1 MFRLY
6 RWVRVVLGIGL
17 VLWIGLW
24 GWRIVQLWWWQSHAP
39 TQTAF
44 MQVRLEEA
52 DTEGRRLPL
61 QYQWV
66 EYTAIA
72 PALKRALVVAEDAK
86 FLDHDGFDW
95 EGLEAAYEKNVRQGH
110 IVAGGS
116 TISQQLAK
124 NLFLSPQ
131 RTWGRKA
138 EEAVLTV
145 LVEQLLDKN
154 RIFTLYLN
162 TIEWGEGIFGAQAAA
177 QHYFGVSARS
187 LTPWQAAQLAA
198 MVPNPRYYDKHRQDR
213 RLWRKARI
221 IVARMPQAEV
231 PR

>member
-24 GWRIVQLWWWQSHAP
+24 GWRIVQLWWWQSHVP

-44 MQVRLEEA
+44 MRVRLEEA

-95 EGLEAAYEKNVRQGH
+95 EGLEAAYEKNVRQGR

>member
-24 GWRIVQLWWWQSHAP
+24 GWRIVQLWWWQSHVP

-44 MQVRLEEA
+44 MRVRLEEA

-131 RTWGRKA
+131 RTWERKA